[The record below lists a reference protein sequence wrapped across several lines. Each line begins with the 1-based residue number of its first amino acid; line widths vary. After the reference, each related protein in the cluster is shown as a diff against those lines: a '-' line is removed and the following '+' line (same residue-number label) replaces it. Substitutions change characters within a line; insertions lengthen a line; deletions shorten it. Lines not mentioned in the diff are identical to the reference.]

1 MSIFLDNFKAQKHLT
16 KTLITKENSLTPK
29 SIILMVKMNVDIVF
43 LSLLL
48 EFSNLLLIS
57 QTRDYKITKINYY
70 NKIKLKKH

>member
-1 MSIFLDNFKAQKHLT
+1 
-16 KTLITKENSLTPK
+16 
-29 SIILMVKMNVDIVF
+29 MVKMNVDIVF